1 MKAHTPDSRAS
12 APRAA
17 DARTALLGAATRLF
31 AEHGYA
37 ATPTRAICAAA
48 GANVAAI
55 HYYFGDKAG
64 LYREVLLTPLREMTA
79 QFGRFDD
86 PALPFGAAMRMLLAP
101 FVAPA
106 LPGEAQAEA
115 LAMRLHLREMLEP
128 TPVFREIV
136 ATTIAPVHGALTALL
151 ARHCG
156 LRAADDEIHQLAFAM
171 VAMAN
176 DYCMSREFMR
186 LLAPGVLDR
195 PNAAQRILDR
205 LVGYCEA
212 LLAAEVARR
221 GAQRGRGNRSRP
233 QTYSA
238 VNKPAARS
246 RRGSEAQVAK

>member
-1 MKAHTPDSRAS
+1 MKTPTR
-12 APRAA
+12 PRAA
-17 DARTALLGAATRLF
+17 RAPRPADARAALLAAAARLF

-64 LYREVLLTPLREMTA
+64 LYREVLLAPLREMTA

-86 PALPFGAAMRMLLAP
+86 PALPFAAAMRMLLAP

-106 LPGEAQAEA
+106 LPGEAQAET
-115 LAMRLHLREMLEP
+115 LVMRLQLREMLEP

-136 ATTIAPVHGALTALL
+136 ATTIAPLHGALTSLL
-151 ARHCG
+151 ARHCA
-156 LRAADDEIHQLAFAM
+156 LRTADDEIHQLAFAM

-186 LLAPGVLDR
+186 LLAPRVLDR
-195 PNAAQRILDR
+195 PQAAQHILDR

-212 LLAAEVARR
+212 LLAAEQARR
-221 GAQRGRGNRSRP
+221 AASKPRKRSR
-233 QTYSA
+233 
-238 VNKPAARS
+238 
-246 RRGSEAQVAK
+246 